1 MHPLV
6 TQLIFTREE
15 FRRVWTDVDSA
26 EGERSLSPFNSL
38 SFIVAHVATHE
49 HSLWLRRAQNRTLPS
64 ALLRLRA
71 GAEPEAPPWDAATA
85 IWTQVT
91 AESLPYLETITDA
104 TLDARF
110 ARDAQRPAEPA
121 IGHHLMRLIYHYW
134 FHIGEM
140 HGIRQ
145 ALGHTDIPEFVG
157 PVEQTRYR

>member
-6 TQLIFTREE
+6 TQLTFTREE
-15 FRRVWTDVDSA
+15 FRRLWADVDST
-26 EGERSLSPFNSL
+26 EGERVLSPFNSL

-49 HSLWLRRAQNRTLPS
+49 HSLWLQRAQKRTLPS

-71 GAEPEAPPWDAATA
+71 GAEPEAPPWDAATD
-85 IWTQVT
+85 IWAQVT
-91 AESLPYLETITDA
+91 AESAAYLETLTDA

-110 ARDAQRPAEPA
+110 ARDAQRPAGAA

-145 ALGHTDIPEFVG
+145 ALGHKGIPEFVG